1 MPENENRTI
10 EVEEL
15 QEDLGRI
22 EISPEVIE
30 VIASLAAVEV
40 VGVGD
45 MHGNFASG
53 MVEKLGG
60 RNYRKG
66 VKVDL
71 TEEGINID
79 VQLTMNYGVSIP
91 EVAEKVQ
98 DNIAQAL
105 KRMTALDAHEI
116 NVHVVGVRF
125 ENKEKTISEFD

>member
-1 MPENENRTI
+1 MPENENRSI
-10 EVEEL
+10 EVEEQ

-40 VGVGD
+40 VGVSD
-45 MHGNFASG
+45 MHGHFASG
-53 MVEKLGG
+53 MVEKLSG

-71 TEEGINID
+71 NDDGITID

-91 EVAEKVQ
+91 DVAGRVQ
-98 DNIAQAL
+98 ENIAQAL
-105 KRMTALDAHEI
+105 KRMTALDVHEI
-116 NVHVVGVRF
+116 NIHVVGIHF
-125 ENKEKTISEFD
+125 QHKDSNISEG